1 MQGAQNRY
9 GTETQNPYSCWVA
22 KLVDCPFVGGAGG
35 RRVLLPYTVY
45 KAISGIQRIYS
56 VKISARFLLLVIFLF
71 VCFLDFC

>member
-45 KAISGIQRIYS
+45 KAISGIYKGYT
-56 VKISARFLLLVIFLF
+56 V
-71 VCFLDFC
+71 